1 MKHRWTFSFL
11 LLALAGFFTAQFA
24 IAQNRPSPTPIP
36 HPIPTLTPAATPG
49 ALPVAEIDSFLK
61 WDAEVKEVSVTNG
74 TPHAEFT
81 FSLTNVSSEEVVIS
95 GVRTS
100 CGCTVAKLPEQ
111 PWKLGPGTNGE
122 IHVTMNLANKFGLVT
137 KTVTVST
144 DKGTKMLF
152 VKSNIQPSPVNEM
165 ANRQINQKLALA
177 DRQAVFRGD
186 CARCHTVTKDQFGKE
201 LADRELY
208 ASVCGVCHEAEHR
221 ATMVPDLH
229 RLPHE
234 TSPEYWRTWI
244 TQGKEGTLMPAFSDK
259 KGGILNDAQIESLV
273 TYLSEVIPAKA
284 QARLARPIPR
294 PH

>member
-11 LLALAGFFTAQFA
+11 LLALAGIFTAQSA
-24 IAQNRPSPTPIP
+24 LAQNHPALVPIP
-36 HPIPTLTPAATPG
+36 RPIPTLTPASTPG

-61 WDAEVKEVSVTNG
+61 WDAEIKEVSVTNG

-81 FSLTNVSSEEVVIS
+81 FSLTNVSSEDVIIT

-137 KTVTVST
+137 KTVTVSS

-152 VKSNIQPSPVNEM
+152 VKSNIQPSPMNGM
-165 ANRQINQKLALA
+165 ADRQINQKLALA

-201 LADRELY
+201 LAGRELY
-208 ASVCGVCHEAEHR
+208 ASICGVCHEAEHR

-259 KGGILNDAQIESLV
+259 KGGILNNAQIESLV
-273 TYLSEVIPAKA
+273 TYLNEVIPAKA
-284 QARLARPIPR
+284 QARLARPIPQ